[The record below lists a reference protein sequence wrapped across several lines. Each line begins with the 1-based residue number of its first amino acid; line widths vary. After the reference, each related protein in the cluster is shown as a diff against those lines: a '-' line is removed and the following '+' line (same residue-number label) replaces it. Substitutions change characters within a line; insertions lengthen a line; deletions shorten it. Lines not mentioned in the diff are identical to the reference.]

1 MRRWV
6 CIIALLTGF
15 SGQGYVWSA
24 RAREPV
30 PIERP
35 VARPVRADGMRLTAE
50 WWRRT

>member
-15 SGQGYVWSA
+15 SGQGYVWST
-24 RAREPV
+24 RARQPV

-35 VARPVRADGMRLTAE
+35 VAQPTRAQGLRLTAD
-50 WWRRT
+50 WWRGP